1 MVEEQPEDTQIVDE
15 VEDRPL
21 ESLSDDDFP
30 DPEPPAADPP
40 SGESE
45 SEDPSDISP
54 DADPA
59 VDDTPAF
66 EFHDQVAAMGIQG
79 VNAENAGQM
88 LLEQYQYNLQNQQQQ
103 NAQMASTYDQANQYN
118 QLRADPEYQKW
129 VESRNQPQN
138 TEPEAPAHESWFNAP
153 PKPDYKKLGQYAEL
167 DDQGNTVWKVDP
179 VTNQYLAPQDFR
191 DQAINYAN
199 YRDTWAQRWNEAPH
213 EVMQEVI
220 KNQVVPE
227 IQAQMQTQQA
237 NISQRYE
244 AEQILQENSS
254 WLFGVNPATGY
265 EELTPAGQ
273 AYREITTSLRSRDVP
288 VREAHGLALA
298 QVQQQFAQQQQP
310 QAAPPQAAPPQT
322 PADLAEAKKKQHLAA
337 GGNYIANRDGTVP
350 QNGTVNPAHPDVLA
364 EPTLDITQFLDS
376 QVDGDD
382 FVNRMMSS
390 Q

>member
-1 MVEEQPEDTQIVDE
+1 
-15 VEDRPL
+15 
-21 ESLSDDDFP
+21 
-30 DPEPPAADPP
+30 
-40 SGESE
+40 
-45 SEDPSDISP
+45 
-54 DADPA
+54 
-59 VDDTPAF
+59 
-66 EFHDQVAAMGIQG
+66 
-79 VNAENAGQM
+79 
-88 LLEQYQYNLQNQQQQ
+88 
-103 NAQMASTYDQANQYN
+103 
-118 QLRADPEYQKW
+118 
-129 VESRNQPQN
+129 
-138 TEPEAPAHESWFNAP
+138 
-153 PKPDYKKLGQYAEL
+153 
-167 DDQGNTVWKVDP
+167 
-179 VTNQYLAPQDFR
+179 
-191 DQAINYAN
+191 
-199 YRDTWAQRWNEAPH
+199 
-213 EVMQEVI
+213 
-220 KNQVVPE
+220 
-227 IQAQMQTQQA
+227 MQTQQA